1 MILSCQSKGVVNEWK
16 DMIQHVLDF
25 HGKENKVMLKT
36 MNKFIYDQKD
46 VLT

>member
-1 MILSCQSKGVVNEWK
+1 MILSCESKTILGEWK
-16 DMIQHVLDF
+16 DMIQNVVDF